1 MSVVNNNNNTCD
13 RFQES
18 VSQLLIK
25 HKSILDVLTKQ
36 QESITRVNRAIV
48 DVYKRQIQSNHL
60 LFFS

>member
-36 QESITRVNRAIV
+36 QN
-48 DVYKRQIQSNHL
+48 Q
-60 LFFS
+60 